1 VAAAV
6 ALEAMDKEHLL
17 VVEEMVVLVVQVQS
31 QVLL

>member
-6 ALEAMDKEHLL
+6 ALEAMDKEQLL